1 MCTSKAG
8 YPSTKELRVLEAELL
23 RYFRNRIPPHIDP
36 RDLLA
41 EVWVAMADYRGEASH
56 RTYAFRV
63 ARLRLADFYRY
74 RRDIEPL
81 PTTGSAADPQPG
93 PSTMF
98 EMVQE
103 HDQLDAAVERLAPP
117 FRDVAR
123 LYLQGADNFEI
134 AEQLGLHYNTARSRL
149 SRALARLRCDLGGV
163 EGGHVCRA

>member
-1 MCTSKAG
+1 MGAG
-8 YPSTKELRVLEAELL
+8 YPDSAALRALELELL
-23 RYFRNRIPPHIDP
+23 RYFRNRVPAHVDP
-36 RDLLA
+36 RDLVA

-74 RRDIEPL
+74 RKDIEPL
-81 PTTGSAADPQPG
+81 PTTGSTADPQPG
-93 PSTMF
+93 PSTWF
-98 EMVQE
+98 EWLRDHSSLQRTV
-103 HDQLDAAVERLAPP
+103 DKLPPP

-149 SRALARLRCDLGGV
+149 SRALAKIRAELSKLG
-163 EGGHVCRA
+163 